1 MYDVLRDD
9 TDPLI
14 TLPHPHRP
22 FQHLTP
28 IVGNWHPTLSSIFL
42 IGRYPDAD
50 MPEDRRTVDVY
61 QVKGS
66 EVRCVARLEDE
77 RVTGIQCIAKF
88 NKTGDIL
95 ASCSG
100 FTTYLWDSSN
110 TEFIPEKLKSKASR
124 PAAGKG
130 NPKKKGDGG
139 SFYRSFSLP
148 TASR

>member
-1 MYDVLRDD
+1 M
-9 TDPLI
+9 TA
-14 TLPHPHRP
+14 PHPHRH
-22 FQHLTP
+22 FQHLTR
-28 IVGNWHPTLSSIFL
+28 IVANWHPTLPNVFV
-42 IGRYPDAD
+42 IGRYPEAA
-50 MPEDRRTVDVY
+50 MPEDRRTVDVF

-110 TEFIPEKLKSKASR
+110 TEFTPQEKLKTKSSR
-124 PAAGKG
+124 PGPSKSDSK
-130 NPKKKGDGG
+130 KKKGGDKS

-148 TASR
+148 TSSR